1 MVGDPEA
8 VAQLIAETVAAM
20 NISPGSNSEQDSDGN
35 VLALPAQVPAPEVQV
50 DPSAEAQACTTG
62 MIPVATSAQSS
73 LHGQNGAL
81 DPLQLQSGSSRSR
94 VTTLW

>member
-20 NISPGSNSEQDSDGN
+20 NSPGPNSEQDSDGN
-35 VLALPAQVPAPEVQV
+35 MLALPAQVPAPEVQM
-50 DPSAEAQACTTG
+50 DSSAEAQACTTG
-62 MIPVATSAQSS
+62 MIAVATSAQSS

-81 DPLQLQSGSSRSR
+81 DPLQCQRGPSRSR
-94 VTTLW
+94 LTTLW